1 MPYDLRRMSLRNAT
15 LPTLLATMA
24 VALAIPAL
32 ASATSGPQTGRYKAT
47 TSAGTAFEF
56 RVVKATC
63 APPVRGGNQH
73 QKKGF
78 CFAPVTDPTIDLK
91 CPDGAEY
98 GGESYALFE
107 ELLSSSGQL
116 STPETSSDGT
126 TGVFHITV
134 DRRGHASGY
143 FQIVEQHYAEG
154 AQTPTPCPSGKIT
167 FSAKRA

>member
-1 MPYDLRRMSLRNAT
+1 MSFRAAT
-15 LPTLLATMA
+15 LTALLAAILA
-24 VALAIPAL
+24 VPAPATLA
-32 ASATSGPQTGRYKAT
+32 ATPGPQTGRYKAT
-47 TSAGTAFEF
+47 TSAGTNFEF

-63 APPVRGGNQH
+63 PPPVRGGNQH

-78 CFAPVTDPTIDLK
+78 CFAPLTDPTINLK

-98 GGESYALFE
+98 DGESYALFE
-107 ELLSSSGQL
+107 ELLSSAGTL

-134 DRRGHASGY
+134 DRHGHATGY
-143 FQIVEQHYAEG
+143 FEIIEQHFAEG

>member
-1 MPYDLRRMSLRNAT
+1 MSFRNAKSA
-15 LPTLLATMA
+15 LLATTLA
-24 VALAIPAL
+24 ALALPSL
-32 ASATSGPQTGRYKAT
+32 AAAGPGPQTGLYKAT
-47 TSAGTAFEF
+47 TSAGTAFSF

-78 CFAPVTDPTIDLK
+78 CFAPVTDPTINLK

-98 GGESYALFE
+98 SGESYALFE

-134 DRRGHASGY
+134 DRHGHATGY
-143 FQIVEQHYAEG
+143 FEIVEQHYAIE
-154 AQTPTPCPSGKIT
+154 AQTPTPCPSGKVT

>member
-1 MPYDLRRMSLRNAT
+1 MRRRAAPLMFL
-15 LPTLLATMA
+15 
-24 VALAIPAL
+24 VVLAIAAVSVTPAL
-32 ASATSGPQTGRYKAT
+32 AATPTPQTGRYKAT
-47 TSAGTAFEF
+47 TSVGTPFEF

-63 APPVRGGNQH
+63 PPPVRGGNQH

-78 CFAPVTDPTIDLK
+78 CFAPITDPTINLK

-98 GGESYALFE
+98 DGESYALFE
-107 ELLSSSGQL
+107 ELLSSAGTL

-126 TGVFHITV
+126 TGVFHVTV
-134 DRRGHASGY
+134 DHHGHASGY
-143 FQIVEQHYAEG
+143 FEIVEQHYAEG

>member
-1 MPYDLRRMSLRNAT
+1 MSFRAAT
-15 LPTLLATMA
+15 LTVLLAVILA
-24 VALAIPAL
+24 VLAPAALAAAP
-32 ASATSGPQTGRYKAT
+32 GPQAGRYKAT
-47 TSAGTAFEF
+47 TSAGTPFEF

-63 APPVRGGNQH
+63 PPPVRGGNQH

-78 CFAPVTDPTIDLK
+78 CFAPLTDPTINLK

-98 GGESYALFE
+98 DGESYALFE
-107 ELLSSSGQL
+107 ELLSSAGTL

-134 DRRGHASGY
+134 DRHGHATGY
-143 FQIVEQHYAEG
+143 FEIIEQHYAEG

>member
-1 MPYDLRRMSLRNAT
+1 MNFRNAK
-15 LPTLLATMA
+15 LPALLATTLA
-24 VALAIPAL
+24 ICVVAPAALA
-32 ASATSGPQTGRYKAT
+32 ATPGPQTGRYKAT

-56 RVVKATC
+56 RVIKATC

-78 CFAPVTDPTIDLK
+78 CFSPLTDPTIDLK

-98 GGESYALFE
+98 DGESYALFE

-126 TGVFHITV
+126 TGIFHITV
-134 DRRGHASGY
+134 DHRGHAAGY
-143 FQIVEQHYAEG
+143 FEIVEQHYAIG
-154 AQTPTPCPSGKIT
+154 AQTPTACPSGKIT
-167 FSAKRA
+167 FSAKRT

>member
-1 MPYDLRRMSLRNAT
+1 MSLRRAT
-15 LPTLLATMA
+15 LQAILVTVLATCA
-24 VALAIPAL
+24 AAAPAL
-32 ASATSGPQTGRYKAT
+32 AATLGPQTGRYKAT
-47 TSAGTAFEF
+47 TSAGTSFEF

-63 APPVRGGNQH
+63 PPPVRGGNQH

-78 CFAPVTDPTIDLK
+78 CFAPLTDPTINLK

-98 GGESYALFE
+98 DGESYALFE
-107 ELLSSSGQL
+107 ELLSSRGQL
-116 STPETSSDGT
+116 SAPETSSDGT

-134 DRRGHASGY
+134 DHRGHASGY
-143 FQIVEQHYAEG
+143 FEIVEQHYAIG